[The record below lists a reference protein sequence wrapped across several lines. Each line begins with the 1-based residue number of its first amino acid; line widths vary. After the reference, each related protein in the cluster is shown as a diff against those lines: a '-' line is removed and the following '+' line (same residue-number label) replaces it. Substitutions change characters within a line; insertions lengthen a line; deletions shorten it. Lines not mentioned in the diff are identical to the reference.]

1 MALIDDHALARV
13 WAKIKAMFVAKES
26 GKGLSTNDYTTAEKN
41 KLAGIAAGA
50 NAYTHPAYTSR
61 TGEPTGDYELGF
73 GDSLIISQVTSDA
86 TGHVTGMT
94 DREIIMPYETATDLT
109 DGLMSAADKDK
120 LDAIPSVVGVF
131 ARNISDIEAEQQT
144 IHQMQDGIMEALAAA
159 NVRALN
165 APNLLK
171 YQPQGVETNV
181 PSGTVLEKTI
191 TIPAEDATA
200 AAEALTFT
208 VEDEAITTAHVLHGK
223 KSSDGYVYVNW
234 QTITGTAAAGSM
246 TVTVGARSGEHSGSI
261 TVTLYICTVTTATLP
276 YGESARYHAYG
287 YPYITSIDN
296 PRYTDD
302 AGDEIKERIVSLT
315 GSDIINDTDGVTYN
329 TAVAFTVTNPP
340 TSGYNN
346 ADMLTFN
353 YGNGRYDVTRD
364 YSASLMGEIA
374 EMEVGETYTLS
385 CFARITSGTKA
396 RLIMVYG
403 STTYSSTANYG
414 EKHYV
419 ELSNTTW
426 ERIAWSFVFNPTG
439 PQYYQYSDSEKTYN
453 SAYWQKKVGVGVC
466 RAFEGTVQLAGF
478 RLTKNGLYGDNT
490 VDTLSAEVAEA
501 RKTNA
506 DNTAQ
511 MTNLLA
517 SVAPV
522 ETSTTASANHSAGE
536 LLVLNGKLYKA
547 STAIVTGDTLTVG
560 TNITATTLAAELA
573 ALNA

>member
-26 GKGLSTNDYTTAEKN
+26 GKGLSSNDYTTAEKN
-41 KLAGIAAGA
+41 KLAGIATGA
-50 NAYTHPAYTSR
+50 NAYTHPAYTAR
-61 TGEPTGDYELGF
+61 TGKPTGDYELGF
-73 GDSLIISQVTSDA
+73 GESLIISQVTSDA

-120 LDAIPSVVGVF
+120 LDAITSVVGVF
-131 ARNISDIEAEQQT
+131 ARNISDIEAEQET
-144 IHQMQDGIMEALAAA
+144 IHQMQEGIMEALAAA

-171 YQPQGVETNV
+171 KDIGGVEVAV
-181 PSGTVLEKTI
+181 PSGTVNN
-191 TIPAEDATA
+191 
-200 AAEALTFT
+200 
-208 VEDEAITTAHVLHGK
+208 EAITASMVLHGK
-223 KSSDGYVYVNW
+223 KSSAPDVTDW
-234 QTITGTAAAGSM
+234 QTITGVADAGSM
-246 TVTVGARSGEHSGSI
+246 TVSVGARSGEHSGAV
-261 TVTLYICTVTTATLP
+261 TVTLYICNTTTAVLP
-276 YGESARYHAYG
+276 YGDASRWLGSSMPFIESFRG
-287 YPYITSIDN
+287 SN
-296 PRYTDD
+296 YT
-302 AGDEIKERIVSLT
+302 GEEQDEISERIVTLT
-315 GSDIINDTDGVTYN
+315 GTDIIEDTDGESYN
-329 TAVAFTVTNPP
+329 KAIAFTVASVP
-340 TSGYNN
+340 TSGMWNSDDFVFYYGSDGGT
-346 ADMLTFN
+346 ATREVDD
-353 YGNGRYDVTRD
+353 GNGGTTTETYT
-364 YSASLMGEIA
+364 YQPHGIIS
-374 EMEVGETYTLS
+374 EMVDGETYTLS

-396 RLIMVYG
+396 RLVFKYG
-403 STTYSSTANYG
+403 HKYYG
-414 EKHYV
+414 YV
-419 ELSNTTW
+419 TGREGMNQFSKEISNTTW
-426 ERIAWSFVFNPTG
+426 ERIAWSFVYHST
-439 PQYYQYSDSEKTYN
+439 DSAGN
-453 SAYWQKKVGVGVC
+453 VDNWKKRVSFGVC
-466 RAFEGTVQLAGF
+466 RAYAGTVQLAGF